1 MGENKMPLL
10 SVSNVTK
17 IYNEYK
23 ALDDVNFDISAGITA
38 LLGNNGAGKTTLING
53 IVGLI
58 EVNQGTFLLNELDNA
73 KDSKKI

>member
-1 MGENKMPLL
+1 MEENKMPLL
-10 SVSNVTK
+10 TVSNVTK

-23 ALDDVNFDISAGITA
+23 ALDDVSFNIGAGITA

-58 EVNQGTFLLNELDNA
+58 EVNQGNFLLNE
-73 KDSKKI
+73 IQ